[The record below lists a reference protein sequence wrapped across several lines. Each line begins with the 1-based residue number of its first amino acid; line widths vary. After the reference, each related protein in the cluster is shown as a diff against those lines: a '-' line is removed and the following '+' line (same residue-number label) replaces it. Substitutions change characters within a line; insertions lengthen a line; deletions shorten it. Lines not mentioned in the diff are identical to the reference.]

1 MRLEINWA
9 LCDGNGNCVAE
20 APDVF
25 DFNDDDTLKV
35 LIEGPGEELRAQ
47 VEQAAVACPKR
58 AITVGD

>member
-20 APDVF
+20 APEVF

-35 LIEGPGEELRAQ
+35 LVEAPGEELRAQ
-47 VEQAAVACPKR
+47 VEQAAAACPKR

>member
-1 MRLEINWA
+1 MHIEIDWA

-35 LIEGPGEELRAQ
+35 LVEAPGEELREQ
-47 VEQAAVACPKR
+47 VEQAAAACPKR
-58 AITVGD
+58 AITLAH